1 MNYRKVVVD
10 NHIMGVGE
18 TMAEGNISS
27 DEYSRLSA
35 IFSTMPEAP
44 EGYYYMLLLDE
55 TWELVEKE
63 PEPEEPE
70 LDEAEA
76 LEILLGGGD
85 L

>member
-76 LEILLGGGD
+76 LEILLGGDGV
-85 L
+85 